1 MNLNVSIKFVEEPSY
16 QKVSKEEQDISF
28 HTIVKYQKIL
38 LNPIEFNHFL

>member
-1 MNLNVSIKFVEEPSY
+1 MYLNVSIKFVEEPSY

-28 HTIVKYQKIL
+28 HTIVKDQKIL